1 MGAELPLPIPLGF
14 IFMNTGQIIKSRTTE
29 RFTTLPNDV
38 IKCREL
44 SLDEKGLLT
53 YLLSLPS
60 DWVIYKQNLY
70 NSLPDKKGSIDKA
83 FRNLQKNGYILSVK
97 VHDPKTGRFIG
108 WNHVVYDIPAD
119 IDKNRQS
126 ENPTSEITEFGESA
140 PIQKTNVLQNT
151 NLIQKTKKIQK
162 PSLSEVED
170 YFLEKGSTVEK
181 AKQAFDYYEVA
192 DWHDS
197 KGKPVKNWK
206 QKMLSV
212 WINNSTFNN
221 NFKKPTKM
229 EMYADLFNRVSANL
243 KSEEQSKNDG
253 FGFTGYIENNR

>member
-1 MGAELPLPIPLGF
+1 
-14 IFMNTGQIIKSRTTE
+14 MNTGQIIKSRTTE

-53 YLLSLPS
+53 FLLSLPS

-108 WNHVVYDIPAD
+108 WNHVVYDIPAEMEN
-119 IDKNRQS
+119 NRVRDLPS
-126 ENPTSEITEFGESA
+126 SGFTEFGESD
-140 PIQKTNVLQNT
+140 PILKTNVLQKT
-151 NLIQKTKKIQK
+151 NIIQKTNRIQK
-162 PSLSEVED
+162 PTLSEVED
-170 YFLEKGSTVEK
+170 YFLEKGSTIQK

-206 QKMLSV
+206 QKMLAV
-212 WINNSTFNN
+212 WINNSNFNN
-221 NFKKPTKM
+221 NFKKPTKI
-229 EMYADLFNRVSANL
+229 EMYEETFSRVAAAL